1 MKKFTGFIGKIKK
14 NKYVSFAA
22 WTFVFYLMLMAIYLY
37 LMYANLSTAPKFVY
51 NMF

>member
-1 MKKFTGFIGKIKK
+1 MKKFTDFIRKIKK
-14 NKYVSFAA
+14 NNYVSFAA
-22 WTFVFYLMLMAIYLY
+22 WTLVFYLMLMALYFY